1 MPPKGLERELRNIY
15 NSDSMMCRKLVLAT
29 RAVTNAISYGEVE
42 PRRELRDYLVD
53 IGWTNFKE
61 SVPMQKDCTDE
72 PPRMSEAEII
82 EECLG
87 QIYDGIGRLED
98 LLEIKRQTSV
108 YHIPYRRVLH
118 EQIA

>member
-1 MPPKGLERELRNIY
+1 MLPKELERELRKIY
-15 NSDSMMCRKLVLAT
+15 NSNSIMSRKLVLAT
-29 RAVTNAISYGEVE
+29 YVVTNAISYGEVE
-42 PRRELRDYLVD
+42 SRSSLQDYLID
-53 IGWTNFKE
+53 IGWTDY
-61 SVPMQKDCTDE
+61 KDGPTELPNCTDE
-72 PPRMSEAEII
+72 SPRMSEAEII

-98 LLEIKRQTSV
+98 LLEIERQTSV

>member
-1 MPPKGLERELRNIY
+1 MLPKELERELRSIH

-29 RAVTNAISYGEVE
+29 QAVTRAISNEQVE
-42 PRRELRDYLVD
+42 QRRELRDYLVD
-53 IGWTNFKE
+53 IGWVNFKE
-61 SVPMQKDCTDE
+61 STQQPKNCTDE

-82 EECLG
+82 EECLD

-98 LLEIKRQTSV
+98 LLEIERQTSV